1 MSIKFVETSYGT
13 GTSEILLH
21 PDHFVAYAQVISKDS
36 ALAVTVGSRKIVKAG
51 TLFPSASA
59 PVGLVLNDADVTD
72 GDANVAI
79 LVHGFVNIAK
89 LPAEPTAAQKELLPN
104 IAFYPLTARSVAG

>member
-1 MSIKFVETSYGT
+1 MSIKTVKTDYGT
-13 GTSEILLH
+13 GTNEILQF
-21 PDHFVAYAQVISKDS
+21 PDHYVAYAQVISKDS

-51 TLFPSASA
+51 TLFPNSVS
-59 PVGLVLNDADVTD
+59 PIGLVLNDADVTD

-104 IAFYPLTARSVAG
+104 IGFYTGA